1 MPKKMLHSH
10 EQSLSDLLGKKVA
23 HVAGY
28 ISREF
33 GSDTLVFKITRI
45 IFEDGTHE
53 SVDGEHDIAYIP
65 ADNNETWEKH
75 YKED

>member
-1 MPKKMLHSH
+1 MAKKMLRNH
-10 EQSLSDLLGKKVA
+10 EQDLSTLLGKKVA

-28 ISREF
+28 VSTEF

-45 IFEDGTHE
+45 VFEDGTHE
-53 SVDGEHDIAYIP
+53 SVEGEHDIAYIP

-75 YKED
+75 KED